1 MLEGIRGLAE
11 NHPVSRTR
19 DLVQL
24 SSWAATFVLFVASG
38 TLVLLGSR
46 SWRRLLGFAAAGVA
60 FQIVTLVQPACPERA
75 ARARR
80 RLDHRACRARS
91 RAARR
96 ARAGG
101 DVMTQKIVCAS

>member
-60 FQIVTLVQPACPERA
+60 FQIVTLVQPAPVLSALLVLGVAWIIWPVGRGP
-75 ARARR
+75 
-80 RLDHRACRARS
+80 
-91 RAARR
+91 ARR
-96 ARAGG
+96 AGR
-101 DVMTQKIVCAS
+101 VLEVTS